1 LNELIPTEF
10 VSRIAIAHRVSA
22 AELETLQLAL
32 QGYATAD
39 IGIELGLSGVAVRK
53 RLGEVYKKFQIPGD
67 GPGKLTELK
76 HRLLERYQSHGP
88 NRMGVDFRMSP
99 TPIEGQVPDAPAFY
113 GREEELARLRDW
125 IVSDRV
131 RLVALAGTGKI
142 GKTALAVKLA
152 EDLPS
157 DFDRIIWR
165 SLRDAPPPAE
175 FLAEAIELL
184 SGSPP
189 ASQTPGKQI
198 SQLID
203 CLGASRCLLILD
215 DIEHLFV
222 PGQLAG
228 EYRQDYQDYGELLRR
243 VGELNHRSCLVAI
256 AQELPLEVSLMAGNG
271 QPVRVL
277 PLGGLSGAAGREL
290 MAGILAGNVS
300 QCDKIDKLA
309 ADCGGNPLLLRLAG
323 QKAQDVFE
331 GDLDSFI
338 KYNEHFFGKFHKLA
352 WMGEWLDLLFE
363 PVFERLSPPEK
374 ALLNRAILME
384 ETIYFSR
391 EAQSLERRSL
401 LEKSHQ
407 NGEVKFEIDPAFRQF
422 WVEKM
427 MARMADFLNSPDVNQ
442 SDILRA
448 VGFQDFE
455 IRDNQNFLEKTVGQ
469 KIGRL
474 FNQMGYRKFMKGEY
488 ITAKSYWSWAIAFHP
503 QLGAAHF
510 NLGSIYDNLQEI
522 DLAKEHYNLAKNYQ
536 AKGKYSAAS
545 NLARLEI
552 MAGNSEAAI
561 ASISPLLEE
570 VEIDSIRAALLKN
583 LGWAYLAQ
591 QRHSEAE
598 EQLKEAIA
606 LEPSSVA
613 AYYLLAQVKEATG
626 DEQTA
631 LDYWRQGLH
640 VSREKTKLKDQS
652 WKYPEFKQWE
662 TEAKRRVEGIEE
674 TEPEEDI
681 IAGE

>member
-1 LNELIPTEF
+1 MNELIPTEF

-22 AELETLQLAL
+22 AELKTLQLAL
-32 QGYATAD
+32 QGYSTAD

-76 HRLLERYQSHGP
+76 HRLLERYESHGP

-99 TPIEGQVPDAPAFY
+99 APIEGQVPDVPAFY

-125 IVSDRV
+125 IVSDRT

-152 EDLPS
+152 QALPS
-157 DFDRIIWR
+157 DFDRVIWR

-175 FLAEAIELL
+175 FLAEAIEEL

-198 SQLID
+198 SQLIE
-203 CLGASRCLLILD
+203 CFCASRCLLVLD

-228 EYRQDYQDYGELLRR
+228 YRQGYQDYGELLRR

-256 AQELPLEVSLMAGNG
+256 AQELPLEVSLMAGNL

-277 PLGGLSGAAGREL
+277 PLGGLSEAAGREL
-290 MAGILAGNVS
+290 IAGILGGNNS
-300 QCDKIDKLA
+300 QCDKIDKLV
-309 ADCGGNPLLLRLAG
+309 ADCGGNPLLLRLAS
-323 QKAQDVFE
+323 QKTQDVFE
-331 GDLDSFI
+331 GDLDLFI

-352 WMGEWLDLLFE
+352 WMGEWLDLLFG
-363 PVFERLSPPEK
+363 PVFERLAPEEK
-374 ALLNRAILME
+374 ALLNRAILMA
-384 ETIYFSR
+384 ETIYLSR
-391 EAQSLERRSL
+391 ETQSLERRSL
-401 LEKSHQ
+401 LEKTHH
-407 NGEVKFEIDPAFRQF
+407 NGIRFDIDPAFRQF
-422 WVEKM
+422 LVEKM
-427 MARMADFLNSPDVNQ
+427 MAGMADILNSPDVGQ

-488 ITAKSYWSWAIAFHP
+488 ITAKSYWLWAIQFHP

-552 MAGNSEAAI
+552 LAGNSEAAI
-561 ASISPLLEE
+561 ASISPILDE

-583 LGWAYLAQ
+583 LGWAYFAQ
-591 QRHSEAE
+591 GRHSEAE

-613 AYYLLAQVKEATG
+613 AYYLLAQVKEAAG
-626 DEQTA
+626 EEQTA
-631 LDYWRQGLH
+631 LDYWREGLH
-640 VSREKTKLKDQS
+640 ISREKTKLKDES

-662 TEAKRRVEGIEE
+662 TEAKRRVDGIEE
-674 TEPEEDI
+674 TELEEDI
-681 IAGE
+681 IPFDRS